1 MSKWHGPYD
10 NPITATV
17 KCMVAEGIDHI
28 EFVSYRLDTLMRF
41 PVTCEDDIRA
51 YLDDLL
57 QEIAGDTNVVVQ
69 FRDGQWFAAYDG
81 D

>member
-1 MSKWHGPYD
+1 MNKWYGPYN
-10 NPITATV
+10 NPITAIV
-17 KCMVAEGIDHI
+17 KCMSAEDIDHI
-28 EFVSYRLDTLMRF
+28 EFESYRLSTLMRF
-41 PVTCEDDIRA
+41 PVTSEGDIHA